1 MTELALGPVR
11 AKAGEVAGAGLL
23 ARVPVP
29 AARAVLAEA
38 ARKPWALV
46 HLAQREARGRETE
59 GRVR

>member
-1 MTELALGPVR
+1 MTELALGPVG
-11 AKAGEVAGAGLL
+11 AEAGEVAGAGLL

-46 HLAQREARGRETE
+46 NLAHSEARGREDR
-59 GRVR
+59 G